1 MNIRTEHNVEW
12 TTSLIYNTSCKDDG
26 NKEISADVA
35 FLQFSE
41 HASNRI
47 SMHPRILPSWATP
60 RDSRYFRTR
69 RHVPSAVATPLSCP
83 PASSRPCATC
93 IRRAY
98 RCARSA
104 RRARLARSLIYIH
117 VGADARVTVRDAA
130 VQSVK
135 TLALL
140 SLLRICRVTAA
151 GVLHALIFDA
161 AGILMLLAYRDTD
174 TSTPIHARS
183 VI

>member
-1 MNIRTEHNVEW
+1 MTGIKKYPPTWRFCNFPSTLRIASPCIREFFRPERRLAIRD
-12 TTSLIYNTSCKDDG
+12 TSGREGTY
-26 NKEISADVA
+26 
-35 FLQFSE
+35 
-41 HASNRI
+41 
-47 SMHPRILPSWATP
+47 PRPSQP
-60 RDSRYFRTR
+60 
-69 RHVPSAVATPLSCP
+69 PLSCP